1 VDPILERIG
10 ARRAYLAEQA
20 ELLGKQ
26 LADAEA
32 ELARV
37 AAAEQVVVQLLAEDA
52 AAGEV
57 ARDDDSTMATATVVE
72 PGRVVPY
79 RKDAAGPG
87 DLSAEYQRVLQEVAA
102 AGGPVRC
109 KQMCERLGVG
119 TEPRKV
125 EAMRARMKRLAD
137 RGWLREGAPGLF
149 TMPG

>member
-1 VDPILERIG
+1 
-10 ARRAYLAEQA
+10 
-20 ELLGKQ
+20 
-26 LADAEA
+26 
-32 ELARV
+32 
-37 AAAEQVVVQLLAEDA
+37 
-52 AAGEV
+52 
-57 ARDDDSTMATATVVE
+57 M
-72 PGRVVPY
+72 VPY
-79 RKDAAGPG
+79 RKDAAGPR

-109 KQMCERLGVG
+109 KQMCERLGIG